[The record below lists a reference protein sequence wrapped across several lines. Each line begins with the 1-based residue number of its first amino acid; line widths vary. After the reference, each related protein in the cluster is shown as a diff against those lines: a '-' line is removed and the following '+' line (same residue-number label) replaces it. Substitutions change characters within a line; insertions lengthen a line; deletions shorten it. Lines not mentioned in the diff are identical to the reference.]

1 MVTNHTQH
9 AGGACVDSCER
20 QHCSPYLLLLV
31 HVRCVLHA
39 TCTCQQLHCP
49 GGHHGAWTIMG
60 EGWYQ
65 SGSQQTW
72 LEAAGAHLTRLQ
84 CTLAGITAEGRR
96 PHCTAQHS
104 AAPHSSWPC
113 QQQGLMRPTTPKG
126 RQKMQAQQAR
136 QSFAWEQLHGLCANT
151 NHGIWCM
158 QSPGTPRQKPHP
170 R

>member
-1 MVTNHTQH
+1 MLTILAAV
-9 AGGACVDSCER
+9 GACQMCVACHMHLSTAALPRWPPWSLDNHGGRMVSIGVPANMVGGC
-20 QHCSPYLLLLV
+20 
-31 HVRCVLHA
+31 RCTLDD
-39 TCTCQQLHCP
+39 
-49 GGHHGAWTIMG
+49 
-60 EGWYQ
+60 
-65 SGSQQTW
+65 
-72 LEAAGAHLTRLQ
+72 RLQ

-151 NHGIWCM
+151 NHGIRCM